1 MREEN
6 AVSLRTPRHR
16 SATFAMITAAFVAMA
31 SLLFVGG
38 ASAQTVQCPAGA
50 RGADGGE
57 GGRSVAGNGGLG
69 FTVGGF
75 GTDGGASNVNAA
87 GGTPGDARGGEGGRG
102 GNGILPV
109 CNQNTNGDIEPGEA
123 PEAPEAAPA
132 APAAAAPVA
141 ATQQQEQQQ
150 GYGTGGGGLARTG
163 ATTGVELGLAGLAL
177 ALGGMFLFFGQP
189 AKQAI
194 LRLVGAAPAQ
204 APVED
209 QDWNVL
215 GWSPPFRKDR

>member
-1 MREEN
+1 M
-6 AVSLRTPRHR
+6 SDLRTPRHR
-16 SATFAMITAAFVAMA
+16 SATFAMITAALVAMG
-31 SLLFVGG
+31 SLLFAGG

-57 GGRSVAGNGGLG
+57 GGRSVAGSGGLG

-75 GTDGGASNVNAA
+75 GTDGGAGNVNAG

-102 GNGILPV
+102 GSGILPV
-109 CNQNTNGDIEPGEA
+109 CNQNTNGDIDREA
-123 PEAPEAAPA
+123 PEAPEAAAPAAPA
-132 APAAAAPVA
+132 APAAA
-141 ATQQQEQQQ
+141 QQQEQQQ
-150 GYGTGGGGLARTG
+150 GYGTGGGLARTG

-204 APVED
+204 APADD